1 MSLFDIIAILIT
13 LAAVFSYLNYKLFR
27 LPTTIGLMILSLL
40 LSLTLVILGRQ
51 YSQLDQMAHELI
63 NSIDF
68 NQTLMQGMLGF
79 LLFAGALH
87 VNINDLN
94 KQKVVIG
101 VLATAGIVINT
112 FITGTLT
119 WWALKLINLP
129 MDYQHCLIFGAL
141 ISPTDPIAVLG
152 ILKSLGAP
160 KTLETKITGESLFN
174 DGVGVVVFLAL
185 LGVAGLSGGDASGG
199 HGDTTASQIAIL
211 FAQEAIGGAA
221 WGMLLGSVCYILL
234 RSVDNYQVEILLS
247 LAMVMGGYAA
257 AGLMHVSGP
266 IAMVIAGLFIG
277 NHGRSFAMSDN
288 TRHHLDMFWELVDE
302 ILNAV
307 LFVLI
312 GLEVLVLTLDAKYI
326 LAGLIAIVITLLAR
340 FIAVGIPILCMK
352 PLRQFTPHAI
362 KVLTWSGLRGGISV
376 ALALSLRNTMGH
388 TAPQSYQAILMMT
401 YIIVIFSIIGQGLTL
416 GPLLRK
422 LGLSTR

>member
-1 MSLFDIIAILIT
+1 MNLFDIVSILIT

-27 LPTTIGLMILSLL
+27 LPTTIGLMIMSLL
-40 LSLTLVILGRQ
+40 LSLALVILGKQ
-51 YSQLDQMAHELI
+51 YSPLDQMAHELI
-63 NSIDF
+63 NSTDF

-101 VLATAGIVINT
+101 VLATAGVVINT
-112 FITGTLT
+112 FVTGTLI
-119 WWALKLINLP
+119 WWALKLIHLP
-129 MDYQHCLIFGAL
+129 IDYQHCLIFGAL
-141 ISPTDPIAVLG
+141 ISPTDPIAVRG

-185 LGVAGLSGGDASGG
+185 LGIAGLSGGDASGG
-199 HGDTTASQIAIL
+199 HGDTSASQIAFL
-211 FAQEAIGGAA
+211 FAQETIGGAA
-221 WGMLLGSVCYILL
+221 WGMLLGSICYILL
-234 RSVDNYQVEILLS
+234 RGVDNYQVEILLS

-257 AGLMHVSGP
+257 ANLMHVSGP
-266 IAMVIAGLFIG
+266 IAMAIAGLFIG

-312 GLEVLVLTLDAKYI
+312 GLEVLVLTLDTKYV